1 MTDLLLP
8 VDSVHHYLCWLCSE
22 VVVVV
27 EVEVEVEVAVEVVVV
42 AVVEAV
48 VALPVG
54 LVLAE
59 PEQSVDFA
67 VNYY

>member
-1 MTDLLLP
+1 M
-8 VDSVHHYLCWLCSE
+8 
-22 VVVVV
+22 
-27 EVEVEVEVAVEVVVV
+27 

>member
-27 EVEVEVEVAVEVVVV
+27 EVEVEVGVAVEVVIV
-42 AVVEAV
+42 AV